1 MTKGSRSRSRPG
13 QPVANDPLAEAKNQL
28 SALVARVERGE
39 AISITR
45 RGVPVARL
53 VREESS
59 SGAAA
64 DRAVV
69 ESAVMRLRE
78 LRSGCLLEGDLKTL
92 AREGLDRSL

>member
-1 MTKGSRSRSRPG
+1 MTKGSRSRSRPE
-13 QPVANDPLAEAKNQL
+13 QPVASVPLAEAKNQL

-53 VREESS
+53 VREEA
-59 SGAAA
+59 SGGTAP
-64 DRAVV
+64 DRAAVV

-92 AREGLDRSL
+92 AREGLA